1 MRRSIFPA
9 VLFGLAGLMLF
20 VFPSTALNALP
31 ETIKIPDSTPIPLSL
46 LDSLSS
52 GTNDVD
58 DPVHFEV
65 TDDVKVGDVVAI
77 PKGSTATGHVV
88 ESEGRKRMG
97 RAGKLN
103 FTVEYV
109 KAPDGTNVR
118 LRASSTRKGK
128 DETGTVIVGTV
139 LLSPLFLIR
148 RGHNTEVP
156 KGTKINAYVDGDRE
170 ITMGGPPSPPGDSH
184 TGGRSVS
191 TSSLVVTQEVELSTV
206 IVKSTPD
213 GADIT
218 IDGKYRGSTPSTVQ
232 LAPGDHAITVE
243 KSGFKNWQRT
253 MTASSG
259 SIVTVDATLEKV
271 Q

>member
-1 MRRSIFPA
+1 MRRLRPSTIMLGVSGL
-9 VLFGLAGLMLF
+9 VLFVL
-20 VFPSTALNALP
+20 PSTALRALP
-31 ETIKIPDSTPIPLSL
+31 RTVKIPDSTPIPLSL

-65 TDDVKVGDVVAI
+65 TDDVKVDEVVAI

-103 FTVEYV
+103 FTVDYV

-118 LRASSTRKGK
+118 LRASSTRHGK

-148 RGHNTEVP
+148 RGHETQVP

-170 ITMGGPPSPPGDSH
+170 ITLGVQPGAGSSGSSGVGQSASPAGGN
-184 TGGRSVS
+184 
-191 TSSLVVTQEVELSTV
+191 ELSTV
-206 IVKSTPD
+206 VIKSAPE

-218 IDGKYRGSTPSTVQ
+218 VDGKYVGSTPSTVR
-232 LAPGDHAITVE
+232 LAAGDHTIAVE
-243 KSGFKNWQRT
+243 KSAFKVWQRT
-253 MTASSG
+253 MTVSPG
-259 SIVTVDATLEKV
+259 GIVTIDANLEHV

>member
-1 MRRSIFPA
+1 MRRLRLTTILLGISA
-9 VLFGLAGLMLF
+9 LVMF
-20 VFPSTALNALP
+20 VWPSTGLKAFAK
-31 ETIKIPDSTPIPLSL
+31 TIKIPDSTPIPLSL
-46 LDSLSS
+46 MDSLSS
-52 GTNDVD
+52 ASNDVD

-65 TDDVKVGDVVAI
+65 IDDVKVNDVVVI

-97 RAGKLN
+97 RGGKLN
-103 FTVEYV
+103 FAVDYV

-118 LRASSTRKGK
+118 LRASSSRKGK

-148 RGHNTEVP
+148 RGHETEVP

-170 ITMGGPPSPPGDSH
+170 ITLGVPPAAA
-184 TGGRSVS
+184 
-191 TSSLVVTQEVELSTV
+191 SSGVASAAQSAAPALPVELSTV
-206 IVKSTPD
+206 VIKSAPE

-218 IDGKYRGSTPSTVQ
+218 VDGKYVGSTPSTVR
-232 LAPGDHAITVE
+232 LAPGDHSIAVE
-243 KSGFKNWQRT
+243 KSTFKAWQRT
-253 MTASSG
+253 MTVSSG
-259 SIVTVDATLEKV
+259 GIVTIDANLEHV

>member
-1 MRRSIFPA
+1 MRRPKFPA
-9 VLFGLAGLMLF
+9 AVFGLAGLILF
-20 VFPSTALNALP
+20 VFPSPALKALP
-31 ETIKIPDSTPIPLSL
+31 GTIKIADSTPVPLSL
-46 LDSLSS
+46 MDSLSS
-52 GTNDVD
+52 ATNDVD

-77 PKGSTATGHVV
+77 PKGCTATGHVV
-88 ESEGRKRMG
+88 ESESRKRMG

-103 FTVEYV
+103 FTVDYV

-148 RGHNTEVP
+148 RGHNTEIP

-170 ITMGGPPSPPGDSH
+170 ITMGGPPSIPGDT
-184 TGGRSVS
+184 TGGRTV
-191 TSSLVVTQEVELSTV
+191 TTQNLTVTQDVELSTV

-213 GADIT
+213 GADIVV
-218 IDGKYRGSTPSTVQ
+218 DGKYVGNTPSTIR
-232 LAPGDHAITVE
+232 LTPGDHAISVE
-243 KSGFKNWQRT
+243 KTGFKNWQRT

-259 SIVTVDATLEKV
+259 GIVTVDATLEKL

>member
-1 MRRSIFPA
+1 MRSPKFPA
-9 VLFGLAGLMLF
+9 AVFGLAGLIFF
-20 VFPSTALNALP
+20 VFPSTALKAFP
-31 ETIKIPDSTPIPLSL
+31 GIIKIADSTPVPLSL
-46 LDSLSS
+46 MDSLSS
-52 GTNDVD
+52 ATNDVD

-88 ESEGRKRMG
+88 ESESRKRMG

-103 FTVEYV
+103 FTVDYV

-170 ITMGGPPSPPGDSH
+170 ITLGGPPAVHGDGSR
-184 TGGRSVS
+184 TV
-191 TSSLVVTQEVELSTV
+191 TTQNLTVTQDVELSTV

-218 IDGKYRGSTPSTVQ
+218 VDGKYVGNTPSTVR
-232 LAPGDHAITVE
+232 LAPGDHAISVE

-259 SIVTVDATLEKV
+259 GIVTVDAALEKI

>member
-1 MRRSIFPA
+1 MRRSNLPPVF
-9 VLFGLAGLMLF
+9 LGLAGLLVF
-20 VFPSTALNALP
+20 VFSSPALRALP
-31 ETIKIPDSTPIPLSL
+31 GTIKIPDSTPVPLSL
-46 LDSLSS
+46 MDSLSS
-52 GTNDVD
+52 ATNDVD

-65 TDDVKVGDVVAI
+65 TDDVKVGDVVAL

-97 RAGKLN
+97 RGGKLN
-103 FTVEYV
+103 FTVDYV

-128 DETGTVIVGTV
+128 DETGTVIIGTV

-148 RGHNTEVP
+148 RGHETEIP

-170 ITMGGPPSPPGDSH
+170 VTQGGAP
-184 TGGRSVS
+184 S
-191 TSSLVVTQEVELSTV
+191 TSVDPPKGGGSGSSQSVTITQEVELSTV
-206 IVKSTPD
+206 IVKSNPD
-213 GADIT
+213 GADIVV
-218 IDGKYRGSTPSTVQ
+218 DGKYVGNTPSTIT
-232 LAPGDHAITVE
+232 LKPGDHAVSLE
-243 KSGFKNWQRT
+243 KTGFKNWQRT

-259 SIVTVDATLEKV
+259 GIVTIDATLEKL